1 MADLRIV
8 DAPVLLQES
17 ITDDVK
23 MPTGGLGNFSVRL
36 GDILW
41 YVITKEQLA
50 NKNYVDLSSKGVKD
64 SLDEHIADK
73 NNPHQVTKA
82 QVGLGNVDNTSD
94 IDKPIS
100 SAVGEALS
108 LKADKAYTLAGYGIV
123 DAYTQTQLTNLIDTV
138 ANTTYAGHKGYA
150 TLAAAQ
156 AAQASLPANTLV
168 EVTSDTTTAN
178 NGVYLWNGT
187 TLVKSSN
194 DVLGQAKKYIDSA
207 IVENNENTDGYYKTT
222 NLVKP
227 NQQTQQGYFGGDDA
241 SGIIYNSDYPDYY
254 VGLDFY
260 PVSANQKLWMMGIGT
275 GQVIGLYDSNK
286 NSIMPVHS
294 NAVINNIY
302 TVPNN
307 PEIAYIRIG
316 TSLGA
321 DAFTSGKVA
330 MGYGDKLP
338 PKILA
343 YNETYS
349 DILNADYLSV
359 LNKIAINNAID
370 YTNDFVAKFINLV
383 KPNQQT
389 QQGYFNGSTIVSN
402 PTFPNYYVGLDYYPV
417 KPNQKLWILGVGT
430 GQIIQLYKADKTAIT
445 YGTHTGIVNNIY
457 TVPNN
462 PEIAY
467 IRIGTSLGADAF
479 STGKVA
485 MGYGDVAPIVV
496 PTYNT
501 AYFEPKN
508 AFIQGIQNTQPTK
521 TSLTGKKWIAM
532 GDSITAAANS
542 YCNVIATRYNANLDK
557 TYAVSGAKIHK
568 KSADETAYILS
579 EAYLN
584 IPLDSDPDLITVAAG
599 TNDYTPAYSTYQQS
613 IGTMSDRTN
622 TTFYGALHVLLSGL
636 RARFPD
642 ARIGFISQIP
652 RGDVRYTRY
661 DDYVTNK
668 QRAVSEVCDYYS
680 IPLWEGYKEFGANP
694 TDSQVW
700 QDKYMPDGLHPSVDG
715 NIWYANR
722 VEQFVLNLA
731 K

>member
-1 MADLRIV
+1 M
-8 DAPVLLQES
+8 
-17 ITDDVK
+17 TDI
-23 MPTGGLGNFSVRL
+23 MT
-36 GDILW
+36 I
-41 YVITKEQLA
+41 EQLQKGSQNLDTLEAWVEGAPNTTVTTPNGRVVPTMSTAVA
-50 NKNYVDLSSKGVKD
+50 NLTTDGIMQDNKTQRQINTELVAAVNSVSGGYF
-64 SLDEHIADK
+64 
-73 NNPHQVTKA
+73 KA
-82 QVGLGNVDNTSD
+82 FD
-94 IDKPIS
+94 
-100 SAVGEALS
+100 
-108 LKADKAYTLAGYGIV
+108 TLA
-123 DAYTQTQLTNLIDTV
+123 NLNAATGMTAGQV
-138 ANTTYAGHKGYA
+138 AK
-150 TLAAAQ
+150 
-156 AAQASLPANTLV
+156 V
-168 EVTSDTTTAN
+168 MSDPSAAN
-178 NGVYLWNGT
+178 NGDYRYNGT
-187 TLVKSSN
+187 AWVKGY
-194 DVLGQAKKYIDSA
+194 DALTDAKNYADSA
-207 IVENNENTDGYYKTT
+207 IKLNNANTDGYYKTT

-227 NQQTQQGYFGGDDA
+227 NQQTQQGYFGGADA
-241 SGIIYNSDYPDYY
+241 SGIIYNSNYPDYY

-286 NSIMPVHS
+286 NSIMPAHS
-294 NAVINNIY
+294 NAVINGIY

-316 TSLGA
+316 TNLGA
-321 DAFTSGKVA
+321 DAFSTGKVA

-349 DILNADYLSV
+349 DILNADYLSA
-359 LNKIAINNAID
+359 LNKIAINKTID

-389 QQGYFNGSTIVSN
+389 QQGYFGGADASGIIYNSN
-402 PTFPNYYVGLDYYPV
+402 YPDYYVGLDFYPV
-417 KPNQKLWILGVGT
+417 SANQKLWMMGIGT
-430 GQIIQLYKADKTAIT
+430 GQVIGLYDSNKNSIMPAHSNAVIN
-445 YGTHTGIVNNIY
+445 GIY

-467 IRIGTSLGADAF
+467 IRIGTNLGADAF

-584 IPLDSDPDLITVAAG
+584 IPLDSNPDLITVAAG
-599 TNDYTPAYSTYQQS
+599 TNDYTPAYSTHPQS

-700 QDKYMPDGLHPSVDG
+700 QDKHMPDGLHPSVDG
-715 NIWYANR
+715 HIWYANR
-722 VEQFVLNLA
+722 VEQFILNLA